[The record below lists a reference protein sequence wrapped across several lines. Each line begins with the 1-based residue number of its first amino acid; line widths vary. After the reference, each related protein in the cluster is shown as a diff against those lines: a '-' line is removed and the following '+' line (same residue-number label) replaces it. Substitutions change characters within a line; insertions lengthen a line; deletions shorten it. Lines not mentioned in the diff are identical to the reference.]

1 MNAASL
7 TTPVGEIVVVEEDD
21 HIVRVRWSTE
31 SRQDETPLLRNV
43 SEQIAAY
50 FRNDLTAFDLPLRPG
65 GSEFQRDVC
74 DAMLAIPF
82 GETRTYGELAE
93 GLGVFA
99 QAVGQACGHNPIPII
114 IPCHRVLG
122 ANGLGGFS
130 GGEGIETKMQ
140 LLRHEGAFP
149 YLL

>member
-1 MNAASL
+1 MYAVSL
-7 TTPVGEIVVVEEDD
+7 TTPVGEIVVVEEDG

>member
-31 SRQDETPLLRNV
+31 SRQDKTPLLRNV

-50 FRNDLTAFDLPLRPG
+50 FRNDLTAFDLPLRSG

>member
-1 MNAASL
+1 MYAVSL

-31 SRQDETPLLRNV
+31 SRQDKTLLLRNV

-50 FRNDLTAFDLPLRPG
+50 FRNDLTAFDLPLRPA

-93 GLGVFA
+93 GLGVCA

>member
-1 MNAASL
+1 MYAVSL

-21 HIVRVRWSTE
+21 YIVRVRWSTE
-31 SRQDETPLLRNV
+31 SRQDKTPLLRNV

-93 GLGVFA
+93 GLGLFA

>member
-1 MNAASL
+1 MYAVSL

-31 SRQDETPLLRNV
+31 SRQDKTPLLRNV

-50 FRNDLTAFDLPLRPG
+50 FRNDLTAFDLPLQPG

-74 DAMLAIPF
+74 EAMLAIPF

-93 GLGVFA
+93 SLGVFA

-130 GGEGIETKMQ
+130 GGEGLETKMQ